1 MSNGQRATITEWPP
15 KWFLKLSAADRPLRC
30 MVLFWLFF
38 VLVLVLDR
46 SIMRLYHSILVNAL
60 LRREFGNGLADGDKE
75 HDPRVGERRFVG
87 RSASRV
93 DAMDARRSITITST
107 VRHGGL
113 STSTMGS
120 CVRVG
125 TNVWIQRAV
134 LKKRVAEN
142 TRYRRFA
149 AIHC

>member
-1 MSNGQRATITEWPP
+1 
-15 KWFLKLSAADRPLRC
+15 

-38 VLVLVLDR
+38 VLVLVLVLVLDR

-75 HDPRVGERRFVG
+75 PDPRVGERRFVG
-87 RSASRV
+87 RNASRV
-93 DAMDARRSITITST
+93 DAMHAKRSITSTST

-113 STSTMGS
+113 STSTMGA

-125 TNVWIQRAV
+125 QNAGVDRA
-134 LKKRVAEN
+134 
-142 TRYRRFA
+142 A
-149 AIHC
+149 ANQH